1 MEEAYAAAKS
11 AVLRLVSSKGEEA
24 KYQDSGEVLRSVL
37 QRRPVALGF
46 VVSLTA
52 RKLQGE
58 SMVSSFYKHNLT
70 GLSNIAHSCASAAS
84 SPTYVAPYTLVYILN
99 NSFINTKATYTVDT
113 YTYEGLD
120 ERYSWPLDHLSH
132 LAAYCSSC
140 SISRIHASRRL
151 AYCFL
156 PFSVFSPLT
165 RDFPRTIRNGVRGGY

>member
-37 QRRPVALGF
+37 RRRPVALGF

-58 SMVSSFYKHNLT
+58 SLVSSFYKQNLT
-70 GLSNIAHSCASAAS
+70 APSHIAHNCASAAS
-84 SPTYVAPYTLVYILN
+84 SSTYVASYRLVYILN
-99 NSFINTKATYTVDT
+99 SSFINAEATYTMDT

-120 ERYSWPLDHLSH
+120 ERYSWPLDHLFH

-140 SISRIHASRRL
+140 SISHFHASDRL
-151 AYCFL
+151 TYCFL

-165 RDFPRTIRNGVRGGY
+165 RDSRMS